1 MSNSA
6 TILAPSI
13 AKAVALVQSAA
24 DTPGLGSA
32 GRSWNAFGAGIT
44 QAMMVEA
51 VDAVVAKNRTVKGW
65 EGKVSLC
72 DLGYCAVG
80 IDEGWEGCGM
90 GFNHT
95 QHYIN
100 GTPAVNNKFPDMK
113 ALVDHGHSK
122 NVKMGFY
129 QNGCA
134 CGEDEGIE
142 INYEGDV
149 AYLDAMGFDLCPFP
163 RNVMLF

>member
-1 MSNSA
+1 M
-6 TILAPSI
+6 
-13 AKAVALVQSAA
+13 
-24 DTPGLGSA
+24 GW
-32 GRSWNAFGAGIT
+32 RSWNAYGANIYEQTFYDAIAAIT
-44 QAMMVEA
+44 
-51 VDAVVAKNRTVKGW
+51 AKNWTVDG
-65 EGKVSLC
+65 EVVSLA
-72 DLGYCAVG
+72 DVGYASIG

-122 NVKMGFY
+122 NLKMGFY

-163 RNVMLF
+163 RNAMLF